1 MPIEE
6 NASQQK
12 ADLPIRVDEV
22 YTLTD
27 FKKRTGLG
35 KAGVRAARRR
45 GLPVHQ
51 CGRNRYVSGA
61 DWVEFLRARTA
72 SKQIN
77 ETVCERCR

>member
-1 MPIEE
+1 MPTDE
-6 NASQQK
+6 NSSQRNTG
-12 ADLPIRVDEV
+12 LPIRIDEV

-27 FKKRTGLG
+27 FKRRTGLG

-61 DWVEFLRARTA
+61 DWAEFLRARTA

-77 ETVCERCR
+77 ETACER